1 MPKVSL
7 GTIKNWFKTGL
18 KPTQNQFWDTWDSFW
33 HKDDQ
38 IPSSSIVGL
47 DTVLAGV
54 ATQAYVNNA
63 IANIQNAIT
72 FQDLQGNGTNSV
84 TVTAFTMPSSDT
96 NYIVVLDGIE
106 RRKGASMDFT
116 VSGNTITFFRTIET
130 WEWVRV
136 RRLK

>member
-7 GTIKNWFKTGL
+7 PTIKNWFKTGL
-18 KPTQNQFWDTWDSFW
+18 KPTQSQFWDTWDSFW

-38 IPSSSIVGL
+38 IPSSSITGL
-47 DTVLAGV
+47 DAVLAGA
-54 ATQAYVNNA
+54 ATQQYVNDA

-72 FQDLQGNGTNSV
+72 YQDMQGNGTNTV
-84 TVTAFTMPSSDT
+84 VVTAFTMPTSDT
-96 NYIVVLDGIE
+96 NYMVTLDGIE
-106 RRKGASMDFT
+106 RRKGATMDFT
-116 VSGNTITFFRTIET
+116 VSGNTITFFRVLET